1 MSTSTT
7 TYAIESVAV
16 EPHSGVPWWLVLI
29 EGIAAILMG
38 VLLVTRPGL
47 GTVVLVQ
54 LLGLYWLISGIF
66 SIIAIFID
74 SSMWGWKLFAGVLGI
89 LAGMLII
96 QHPFWSALL
105 VPATLV
111 IVLGIW
117 GLLIGVIEI
126 IQAFQGAGWGRGV
139 LGVLSIIFGLFLLGN
154 SFLAALS
161 LPLVVGIFAIVGG
174 ALAIFGSFRIRSE
187 AARYAEAAAAR
198 SASVK
203 ASAPAVAS
211 MPAGAAPVS
220 AAAAAAAV
228 AAPSRMDETPVVET
242 PRAAAEEVSMAATE
256 TGQGVGMLEE
266 AAVFETANLVEGT
279 APVEG
284 VGTPVAGEAMAV
296 EETVERAGEVETAQ
310 PAESAKFSYDLAY
323 VEGIGP
329 VYAQKLQAIGI
340 ANPSD
345 LLERGST
352 PKGRIEIAEQTEISG
367 KLILEWV
374 NHVDL
379 YRIKGVGSEYA
390 DLLEEA
396 GVDTVV
402 ELATRNPA
410 NLYQKIVEV
419 NEEKKLVRKTPVQSQ
434 VEDWV
439 AQSKQLPRK
448 VMY

>member
-1 MSTSTT
+1 
-7 TYAIESVAV
+7 
-16 EPHSGVPWWLVLI
+16 
-29 EGIAAILMG
+29 
-38 VLLVTRPGL
+38 
-47 GTVVLVQ
+47 
-54 LLGLYWLISGIF
+54 
-66 SIIAIFID
+66 
-74 SSMWGWKLFAGVLGI
+74 
-89 LAGMLII
+89 
-96 QHPFWSALL
+96 
-105 VPATLV
+105 
-111 IVLGIW
+111 
-117 GLLIGVIEI
+117 
-126 IQAFQGAGWGRGV
+126 
-139 LGVLSIIFGLFLLGN
+139 
-154 SFLAALS
+154 
-161 LPLVVGIFAIVGG
+161 
-174 ALAIFGSFRIRSE
+174 
-187 AARYAEAAAAR
+187 
-198 SASVK
+198 
-203 ASAPAVAS
+203 
-211 MPAGAAPVS
+211 
-220 AAAAAAAV
+220 
-228 AAPSRMDETPVVET
+228 
-242 PRAAAEEVSMAATE
+242 MAATE
-256 TGQGVGMLEE
+256 TVEGVGMLEE

-279 APVEG
+279 APVEE

-296 EETVERAGEVETAQ
+296 EETDERAGEVETAQ

-419 NEEKKLVRKTPVQSQ
+419 NEEKKMVRKTPVQSQ